1 VCGIVGVFD
10 NSGHLPS
17 AERFATSL
25 DRLQWRG
32 PDDSGLWS
40 NGLVRLGH
48 RRLAILDLSPA
59 GHQPMVSADGRHVIV
74 FNGEIYNHAELR
86 PQLAPVGPRRRLSQS
101 LSRKNAAYQRST
113 RCASAL
119 VGGPDAAVL
128 RSTPRAWR
136 GTTSGSHTTRGVIR
150 GGRDVECDQG
160 CGDACRIRQPLFL
173 SRSIGDEPDV
183 IGPGIP
189 TRGARSAGRCHHL
202 PAVI

>member
-25 DRLQWRG
+25 DRLQRRG

-59 GHQPMVSADGRHVIV
+59 GHQPVVSADGRHVIV

-113 RCASAL
+113 RCASTL

-136 GTTSGSHTTRGVIR
+136 GTTSGSHATRGVIR
-150 GGRDVECDQG
+150 MSYSSTAIFIPINRRRAGCYRTWHSDSRRTECRSLSSPPG
-160 CGDACRIRQPLFL
+160 SYMRIPVR
-173 SRSIGDEPDV
+173 
-183 IGPGIP
+183 
-189 TRGARSAGRCHHL
+189 RCHHGK
-202 PAVI
+202 